1 MEYML
6 LQIPGIAGETKLEGF
21 NDPAD
26 EQGQG
31 MEILS
36 YSWNVSNPVQAS
48 PSNVGRTTGRPN
60 FGELVLTK
68 RLDSTSPILADDC
81 ASAKNEQKVVFS
93 LVRQDEG
100 RRPRRQGTRRDPV
113 ARPITSSSWPG
124 CASWP
129 GLPSPDRARAARPAA
144 RPPERR

>member
-21 NDPAD
+21 NDPDA

-36 YSWNVSNPVQAS
+36 YSWNVSNPVQSS

-60 FGELVLTK
+60 FGELVL
-68 RLDSTSPILADDC
+68 DAF
-81 ASAKNEQKVVFS
+81 AKH
-93 LVRQDEG
+93 
-100 RRPRRQGTRRDPV
+100 
-113 ARPITSSSWPG
+113 
-124 CASWP
+124 
-129 GLPSPDRARAARPAA
+129 
-144 RPPERR
+144 